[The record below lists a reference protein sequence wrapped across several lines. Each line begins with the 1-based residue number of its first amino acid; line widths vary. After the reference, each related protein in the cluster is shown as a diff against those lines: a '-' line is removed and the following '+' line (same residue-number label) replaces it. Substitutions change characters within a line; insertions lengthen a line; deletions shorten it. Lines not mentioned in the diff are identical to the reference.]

1 MLPLHLHFNY
11 GFMVH
16 ELRIKNFLSFKEET
30 VISFEASKDKFK
42 EDSLL
47 VTMNDGTR
55 LSRIAIIYG
64 ANACGKSNLLGAF
77 EFLFWFWDRLTDNQ
91 ETSTEVE
98 PFTLDIDTPS
108 QPSEF
113 ELKLYVN
120 DKKYVYQL
128 SLNTKTILSEKLLVY
143 NSNQP
148 SLLMLREL
156 VDGNTVLKF
165 NPALIKV
172 PAVVKDELTVR
183 CLNNTSF
190 FAARKRV
197 NCNLGEIDDVRDWM
211 INHTLPVIDLGQNM
225 FTYAESNMLD
235 SADAKNHLLEFSH
248 QIGLNIEDMIVEKDY
263 MPLTPEMIQFMQAS
277 GRLSEENLSK
287 LNKDP
292 RMQTGFKT
300 DFRVSVYNKRGK
312 EVYTLPKSSQSEGTK
327 RSMGVETA
335 IYVAEKNNKL
345 LPIDEIESSLHPML
359 LKFMIV
365 KFLKTESRSQLL
377 LTTHYDPLFNAAD
390 DYLRKDSFWLMDKE
404 ENGNSI
410 LYSLVSKNGVNKMR
424 SLQRAYLNNKLG
436 ALPKIAD
443 F

>member
-1 MLPLHLHFNY
+1 
-11 GFMVH
+11 MVH

-30 VISFEASKDKFK
+30 VISFEASKDDFK
-42 EDSLL
+42 QDSLL

-64 ANACGKSNLLGAF
+64 ANACGKSNLLAAF
-77 EFLFWFWDRLTDNQ
+77 EFLFWFWERLTDNQ
-91 ETSTEVE
+91 ETSTGVE
-98 PFTLDIDTPS
+98 PFALDINTPS

-120 DKKYVYQL
+120 EKKYVYQL
-128 SLNTKTILSEKLLVY
+128 KLNTKAILSEKLLVY

-148 SLLMLREL
+148 SLLMHREL
-156 VDGNTVLKF
+156 VDGNTILKF
-165 NPALIKV
+165 NPSLIKV

-211 INHTLPVIDLGQNM
+211 INHMLPVIDLGQNM
-225 FTYAESNMLD
+225 FTYAESKMIEN
-235 SADAKNHLLEFSH
+235 ADAKNHLLEFSH

-263 MPLTPEMIQFMQAS
+263 IPLTPEMIQFMQAS
-277 GRLSEENLSK
+277 GRISEENVNK

-292 RMQTGFKT
+292 RMQMGFKT
-300 DFRVSVYNKRGK
+300 DFRVSVNNIRGK
-312 EVYTLPKSSQSEGTK
+312 EVYTLPKSSQSDGTL

-335 IYVAEKNNKL
+335 IYVAEQNNKL
-345 LPIDEIESSLHPML
+345 LPIDEIESSLHPLL
-359 LKFMIV
+359 LKFMIQ
-365 KFLKTESRSQLL
+365 KFLKTESHSQLL

-404 ENGNSI
+404 EDGNSV

-436 ALPKIAD
+436 ALPQIED
-443 F
+443 LE

>member
-1 MLPLHLHFNY
+1 
-11 GFMVH
+11 MVH

-42 EDSLL
+42 EDSFL

-64 ANACGKSNLLGAF
+64 ANASGKSNLLGAF

-98 PFTLDIDTPS
+98 PFALDIDTPS

-128 SLNTKTILSEKLLVY
+128 SLNTKSILSEKLLVY

-165 NPALIKV
+165 NPSLIKV

-263 MPLTPEMIQFMQAS
+263 IPLTPEMIQFMQAS

-312 EVYTLPKSSQSEGTK
+312 EVYTLPKSSQSDGTL

-335 IYVAEKNNKL
+335 LYVAEQNNKL

-359 LKFMIV
+359 LKFMIQR
-365 KFLKTESRSQLL
+365 FLKTESRSQLL
-377 LTTHYDPLFNAAD
+377 LTTHYDPLFNAVD

-404 ENGNSI
+404 ENGNSV
-410 LYSLVSKNGVNKMR
+410 LHSLVSKNGVNKMR

>member
-1 MLPLHLHFNY
+1 
-11 GFMVH
+11 MVH

-64 ANACGKSNLLGAF
+64 ANASGKSNLLGAF

-128 SLNTKTILSEKLLVY
+128 SLNTKAILSEKLLVY

-345 LPIDEIESSLHPML
+345 LPIDEIETSMHPLL
-359 LKFMIV
+359 LKYMI
-365 KFLKTESRSQLL
+365 KRQCRNSSRDTGGCSRVDGQPLLPGCCRRLSPQRQLL
-377 LTTHYDPLFNAAD
+377 AD
-390 DYLRKDSFWLMDKE
+390 GQRRKW
-404 ENGNSI
+404 
-410 LYSLVSKNGVNKMR
+410 
-424 SLQRAYLNNKLG
+424 
-436 ALPKIAD
+436 
-443 F
+443 

>member
-1 MLPLHLHFNY
+1 
-11 GFMVH
+11 MVH

-64 ANACGKSNLLGAF
+64 ANASGKSNLLGAF

-98 PFTLDIDTPS
+98 PFKLDIDTPS

-128 SLNTKTILSEKLLVY
+128 SLNTKAILSEKLLVY

-410 LYSLVSKNGVNKMR
+410 LNSLVSKNGVNKMR

>member
-1 MLPLHLHFNY
+1 
-11 GFMVH
+11 MVH

-30 VISFEASKDKFK
+30 IISFEASKDEFLQ
-42 EDSLL
+42 DTMI

-55 LSRIAIIYG
+55 LSRLAIIYG
-64 ANACGKSNLLGAF
+64 ANASGKSNLLAAF
-77 EFLFWFWDRLTDNQ
+77 EYLFWFWKRKTGDDELLTG
-91 ETSTEVE
+91 VE
-98 PFTLDIDTPS
+98 PFALDDDTPS
-108 QPSEF
+108 LPSEF
-113 ELKLYVN
+113 ELKIYVN

-128 SLNTKTILSEKLLVY
+128 SLTPKNILSEKLLVY

-148 SLLMLREL
+148 SMLMHREL

-172 PAVVKDELTVR
+172 SAAVKEQLTAK

-190 FAARKRV
+190 FAARKSV

-225 FTYAESNMLD
+225 FTYAESKMLD
-235 SADAKNHLLEFSH
+235 NPDAKNHLLEFS
-248 QIGLNIEDMIVEKDY
+248 QLIGLNIEDMIVEKDY

-277 GRLSEENLSK
+277 GRLSEENVNK

-300 DFRVSVYNKRGK
+300 DFRVAVNTNKGK
-312 EVYTLPKSSQSEGTK
+312 KVYTLPKSSQSDGTL

-335 IYVAEKNNKL
+335 LYVAEQKNKL

-359 LKFMIV
+359 LKFMIQR
-365 KFLKTESRSQLL
+365 FLKTESRSQLL
-377 LTTHYDPLFNAAD
+377 LTTHYDPLFNAIGE
-390 DYLRKDSFWLMDKE
+390 YLRKDSFWLMDKE
-404 ENGNSI
+404 ENGNSV
-410 LYSLVSKNGVNKMR
+410 LHSLVSKNGVNKMR

-436 ALPKIAD
+436 ALPQIAE